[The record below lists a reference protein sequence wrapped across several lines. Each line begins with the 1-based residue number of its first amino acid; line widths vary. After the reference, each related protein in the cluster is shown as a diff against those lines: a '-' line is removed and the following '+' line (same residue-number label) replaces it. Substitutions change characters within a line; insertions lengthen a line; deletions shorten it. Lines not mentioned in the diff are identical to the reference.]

1 MVSIDTWE
9 KMKTFS
15 TYDLLKKIFF
25 YCYQSTQKKI
35 KYAFWTTLLILISG
49 KVFSSV
55 APLVFK
61 EGLNALSTPEGSL
74 FYPFIMIIL
83 YGVCYL
89 LGGGMMALKDLIF
102 IPVDMNAVRT
112 MALSLFK
119 KIHQLSYDFHIQRK
133 TGALTSIFEKGI
145 TSLERFLRFFVFNT
159 IPMIL
164 EVLLVFGF
172 LIAFYNAV
180 YAAVIFLTL
189 VSYVF
194 YTVRIANKKTHQAR
208 AMNKRQN
215 EANAYA
221 IDSLMNYETI
231 KSFGR
236 EALDQSNY
244 GSLFAEAQEARKK
257 TFVSLSMLNIGQVVI
272 MGLGL
277 TLLLVMAFHDVKK
290 GTFGV
295 GDIVLLNMYL
305 LQLFGPLSNLGFSY
319 REMKIALTHI
329 EQVEEIMSEP
339 LSVVDQLEAKPIVVQ
354 QGEIVFKNVSFK
366 YLNRSDLLKNLS
378 LTIPA
383 KKRVAIV
390 GDSGAGKSTIT
401 RLLMRFYDVSSGQ
414 ILIDGQDIQSVTQES
429 LRSALG
435 IVPQDVVLFNTSIYD
450 NISFAKP
457 GATSVEIE
465 NAAKTALIHDF
476 ILELPQGYQT
486 VVGERGLKLSGG
498 EKQRVAIARLA
509 LKQPKIYIFDEATS
523 SLDMHTER
531 EIQSN
536 LNRLSKGFTT
546 LVIAHRLSTIVDAD
560 LIFFMKN
567 GEIIEQGT
575 HHQLLSKGGA
585 YATLWHT
592 QKKEEKS

>member
-1 MVSIDTWE
+1 LVSIDTWE

-133 TGALTSIFEKGI
+133 TGALTSVFEKGI

-172 LIAFYNAV
+172 LIAFYDAV

-236 EALDQSNY
+236 EALDQSTY

-465 NAAKTALIHDF
+465 NAAKVALIHDF
-476 ILELPQGYQT
+476 ILELPHGYQT

>member
-1 MVSIDTWE
+1 
-9 KMKTFS
+9 MKTFS

-133 TGALTSIFEKGI
+133 TGALTSVFEKGI

-172 LIAFYNAV
+172 LIAFYDAV

-236 EALDQSNY
+236 EALDQSTY

-465 NAAKTALIHDF
+465 NAAKVALIHDF
-476 ILELPQGYQT
+476 ILELPHGYQT

>member
-133 TGALTSIFEKGI
+133 TGALTSVFEKGI

-172 LIAFYNAV
+172 LIAFYDAV

-236 EALDQSNY
+236 EALDQSTY

-465 NAAKTALIHDF
+465 NAAKVALIHDF
-476 ILELPQGYQT
+476 ILELPHGYQT

>member
-89 LGGGMMALKDLIF
+89 LGGSMMALKDLIF

-133 TGALTSIFEKGI
+133 TGALNSVFEKGI
-145 TSLERFLRFFVFNT
+145 TSLELFLRFFVFNT

-172 LIAFYNAV
+172 LIAFYKAV

-208 AMNKRQN
+208 EMNKRQN

-465 NAAKTALIHDF
+465 NAAKVALIHDF
-476 ILELPQGYQT
+476 ILELPHGYQT

-567 GEIIEQGT
+567 GEIIQGT